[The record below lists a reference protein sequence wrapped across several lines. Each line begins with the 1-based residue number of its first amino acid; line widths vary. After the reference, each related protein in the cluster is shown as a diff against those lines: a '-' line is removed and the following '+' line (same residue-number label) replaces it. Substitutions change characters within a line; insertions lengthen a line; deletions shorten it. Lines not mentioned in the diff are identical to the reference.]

1 MKKWLI
7 VLLALCL
14 LILAGCGQNKETNQR
29 ESLLKAGAY
38 MPDKPDPNNSTYDWG
53 VSMAVENLTPTGC
66 TLKVTQS
73 GGEITGEVSCGCDFW
88 VEQFEDGAWTA
99 LKTPENLCW
108 TAEGYMLNNRT
119 STFVLKWE
127 YIYGTLPAG
136 TYRIGK
142 AILDWRH
149 PGDYDCQDYYTEPFA
164 IE

>member
-7 VLLALCL
+7 FALGIVCFGLLAW
-14 LILAGCGQNKETNQR
+14 AVTPEKPEPP
-29 ESLLKAGAY
+29 ES
-38 MPDKPDPNNSTYDWG
+38 YDLG
-53 VSMAVENLTPTGC
+53 ITMTVENLTPIGC

-88 VEQFEDGAWTA
+88 VEQFADGAWTA

-108 TAEGYMLNNRT
+108 TAEGYMLNNHT

-142 AILDWRH
+142 AILDRRH
-149 PGDYDCQDYYTEPFA
+149 PGDYDCQDYYTEPFT
-164 IE
+164 IQ